1 MMTFINAAPIL
12 SDYRMTTLKQRVK
25 WVLANRPG
33 FRNQTDLAR
42 ESGLSEGFFGPA
54 LSREKKDPTFQ
65 ISIEAARMVGEKAD
79 VDPHWFRTGEGV
91 PDASVMAQY
100 DTHEMRRWAALL
112 AAQIEGIDPQKAFWV
127 IGGVELSNPTR
138 EAFLIEGIKR
148 LRAGEPQ
155 TVELTEEKVRGFT
168 AQFAR
173 QLKQQS

>member
-1 MMTFINAAPIL
+1 MMTFLQAAPIL
-12 SDYRMTTLKQRVK
+12 SEYRMTTLKQRVR
-25 WVLANRPG
+25 WVLANRSE
-33 FRNQTDLAR
+33 FRNQTELAR

-65 ISIEAARMVGEKAD
+65 ISIEAARAVAERAK
-79 VDPHWFRTGEGV
+79 VDANWFRTGEGV

-127 IGGVELSNPTR
+127 IGEIELTEPTR
-138 EAFLIEGIKR
+138 ESFLVEGIKR
-148 LRAGEPQ
+148 LRAGDQPAA
-155 TVELTEEKVRGFT
+155 ELTEEKVRGFT

-173 QLKQQS
+173 QLKGQ